1 MKNKVLKILCLEDV
15 EPDAIIIRELL
26 ISEGLTIEFDH
37 VLNENEFTGKLKTK
51 RYDLVLSDYNLPGF
65 NGIAALMLSRKICPE
80 VPFICISGTIGEDL
94 AVELLHLGASDYI
107 LKDRLFKL
115 PSSIQRALDEYEV
128 KKARILAENELKESR
143 EKYKNLVENINDV
156 VYEIDNTGIITYM
169 SPIITEITGFQ
180 DSYYTGKPLFIFI
193 NEKDIESI
201 REKFENI
208 IFSGMINPFEF
219 RISDH
224 SGNIVWLRTSSKP
237 VLREGKTIGIRGT
250 AIDITKNKMADE
262 QIRKLSR
269 AMEQSPAS
277 VMITDTRGIIEY
289 VNPKFTE
296 FTGYSLAEAS
306 GKNPRFLKSGYTR
319 KEEYE
324 TLWKYITSGEEWRG
338 EFHNK
343 RKDGSLYWEQ
353 ASISAIKDS
362 KGIITHFLAVKEDI
376 TEKKIIIDEL
386 IKAKEMAEE
395 SSRLKSA
402 FLANIS
408 HEIRTPLN
416 GIMGFADLLQNP
428 GVTGEEQEMYLGI
441 LKESGD
447 RMLNTINDIIEMS
460 RIEADQTV
468 LNISILDINEFI
480 EYFHN
485 FYKPEAERKGLTFKL
500 ENSLTG
506 EKISIETDKNK
517 IGSIIS
523 NLLKNAIKFTQA
535 GYVKFGCIMEKNIL
549 TFYVRDTGMG
559 IPSDRFSAI
568 FHRFVQADLSISRPY
583 EGVGLGLSIAK
594 SYAELLGGKIEVES
608 EEGVGSTFR
617 FILPVSRTEKIESQ
631 QETSLTDDTAG
642 NTGSLI
648 LVVEDDEVNISFLH
662 EVLKKSGYKI
672 VSAKTGEEAVKICRE
687 NMEIALVLMDI
698 KLPLINGY
706 EATRK
711 IKEMRADLPV
721 IAQTAYA
728 QDLDKDRVFESG
740 CSDYIAKPYKKEDL
754 MLKISQHLN
763 F

>member
-1 MKNKVLKILCLEDV
+1 
-15 EPDAIIIRELL
+15 
-26 ISEGLTIEFDH
+26 
-37 VLNENEFTGKLKTK
+37 
-51 RYDLVLSDYNLPGF
+51 
-65 NGIAALMLSRKICPE
+65 
-80 VPFICISGTIGEDL
+80 
-94 AVELLHLGASDYI
+94 
-107 LKDRLFKL
+107 
-115 PSSIQRALDEYEV
+115 
-128 KKARILAENELKESR
+128 
-143 EKYKNLVENINDV
+143 
-156 VYEIDNTGIITYM
+156 
-169 SPIITEITGFQ
+169 
-180 DSYYTGKPLFIFI
+180 
-193 NEKDIESI
+193 
-201 REKFENI
+201 
-208 IFSGMINPFEF
+208 MINPFEF

-296 FTGYSLAEAS
+296 LTGYSLAEAS
-306 GKNPRFLKSGYTR
+306 GKTPRFLKSGYTR

-324 TLWKYITSGEEWRG
+324 NLWKIITSGGEWRG

-353 ASISAIKDS
+353 ASISPIKDS
-362 KGIITHFLAVKEDI
+362 EGNITHFLAVKEDI

-386 IKAKEMAEE
+386 IKAKEKAEE

-416 GIMGFADLLQNP
+416 GILGFADLLQNSE
-428 GVTGEEQEMYLGI
+428 VTEEEQGMYLGL

-460 RIEADQTV
+460 KIEADQTA
-468 LNISILDINEFI
+468 LNISILDINEFT
-480 EYFHN
+480 EYFYN
-485 FYKPEAERKGLTFKL
+485 FYKPEAEHKGLTFKL
-500 ENSLTG
+500 ENGLTG
-506 EKISIETDKNK
+506 EKIRIETDKNK

-535 GYVKFGCIMEKNIL
+535 GYVEFGCILEKNIL

-631 QETSLTDDTAG
+631 QKTSLTDNTAG
-642 NTGSLI
+642 VTDSLI
-648 LVVEDDEVNISFLH
+648 LVVEDDEINMSFLH

-687 NMEIALVLMDI
+687 NIEITLVLMDI

-711 IKEMRADLPV
+711 IKDMRADLPV

-728 QDLDKDRVFESG
+728 QDLDKDRVFASG
-740 CSDYIAKPYKKEDL
+740 CSDYIAKPYEKEDL
-754 MLKISQHLN
+754 LLKISKHLN
-763 F
+763 L